1 MNRFLMELEE
11 RRMRRIVTITGTALA
26 TACLAGSLLA
36 AAPATSGIHVGE
48 LAVRLALAAGVRLP
62 ATAPERAAADYLAAR
77 GVILGSSLEAL
88 VLEGD
93 LVAAAR
99 VLGATV
105 TSSKPSSPATPAQSA
120 AFIGAV
126 RGALAT
132 DAAADDSGGAKEG
145 DINASCQ
152 GRDSRAGRKGTPA
165 STADPNATAPPCG
178 GDDEPTP

>member
-1 MNRFLMELEE
+1 
-11 RRMRRIVTITGTALA
+11 MRRIVTITGTALA
-26 TACLAGSLLA
+26 TASLAVSLLA
-36 AAPATSGIHVGE
+36 AAPATSGVRVGE
-48 LAVRLALAAGVRLP
+48 LAVRLARASGVRLP
-62 ATAPERAAADYLAAR
+62 ATAPERAAGDYLAAR
-77 GVILGSSLEAL
+77 GVVLGPSLEAM

-132 DAAADDSGGAKEG
+132 DAAVG